1 MANPVFER
9 VPHGWWLK
17 LAKEIFVRA
26 NLDAG
31 ANDEI
36 VNAFANLMSA
46 TAELIYESKGKP
58 PSAAAVGII
67 LSQKMLDQVKLLN
80 VQAINCAAAVA
91 GLALSTP
98 QNTLLAK
105 GGPIGITVMV
115 ASLTLDGITVW
126 GECNLAYLDLKGSE
140 KIRAFEKS
148 LEQKRKDRQAD
159 VLRKSVKQWTPQEVL
174 NFVERNMCEMPEYKD
189 QPSSSRL
196 L

>member
-1 MANPVFER
+1 MPNPVLER
-9 VPHGWWLK
+9 VPPGWWLK

-31 ANDEI
+31 ANDQI

-67 LSQKMLDQVKLLN
+67 LSQKMLDQVKLLD

-98 QNTLLAK
+98 QNALLAK

-126 GECNLAYLDLKGSE
+126 GECNLAYLDLKGRE

-148 LEQKRKDRQAD
+148 LEQKRKRRQAD
-159 VLRKSVKQWTPQEVL
+159 VLRKSVKEWTPQEVL
-174 NFVERNMCEMPEYKD
+174 TFVERNMCEMPEYKN
-189 QPSSSRL
+189 QPRSSRL